1 MKNDKTNVKIC
12 ENCAHYISYNKDYG
26 ICGIET
32 TRKTNKRPEEFL
44 TELKRIGRATL
55 TTTLTEHYYFKKH
68 TCDHWKQK

>member
-32 TRKTNKRPEEFL
+32 TRKTNKRPESFL
-44 TELKRIGRATL
+44 LN
-55 TTTLTEHYYFKKH
+55 
-68 TCDHWKQK
+68 